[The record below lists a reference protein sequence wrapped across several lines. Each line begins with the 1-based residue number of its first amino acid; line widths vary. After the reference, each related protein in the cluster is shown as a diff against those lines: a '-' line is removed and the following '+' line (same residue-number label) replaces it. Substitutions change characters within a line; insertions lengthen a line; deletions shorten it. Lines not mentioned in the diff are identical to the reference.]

1 MPLLDCIELESAPQ
15 PTASIL
21 ILHGLGADG
30 NDFVPVCH
38 ELDLGTIG
46 PVRFV
51 LPNAPVRP
59 VSINGGYEMRA
70 WYDIIPTPTG
80 RVEDEPSLRAAHH
93 QIGELIDREVARGIA
108 PERIVV
114 MGFSQGCAMALMAG
128 LRYPKRLAGI
138 VALSGYLPLPA
149 STASERSPA
158 NTHTPIFMAH
168 GLHDDVVLPQR
179 GEVARDHLES
189 LGYSVQWH
197 SYPMAHS
204 LCLPEIQDLNAWL
217 LRTLA

>member
-1 MPLLDCIELESAPQ
+1 
-15 PTASIL
+15 
-21 ILHGLGADG
+21 
-30 NDFVPVCH
+30 
-38 ELDLGTIG
+38 
-46 PVRFV
+46 VRFV

-70 WYDIIPTPTG
+70 WYDIIPTPSG
-80 RVEDEPSLRAAHH
+80 RVEDEPSLRAAHL
-93 QIGELIDREVARGIA
+93 QINALIDREVARGIA

-128 LRYPKRLAGI
+128 LRYPKRLAG
-138 VALSGYLPLPA
+138 VAALSGYLPLLPT
-149 STASERSPA
+149 TASERSPTNA
-158 NTHTPIFMAH
+158 HTPIFMAP
-168 GLHDDVVLPQR
+168 GQHDDVVLPQR
-179 GEVARDHLES
+179 GEAARDHLES

-204 LCLPEIQDLNAWL
+204 LCLPEIQDLNDWL